1 MSIGTRMKE
10 RRLQLNKTL
19 EEVGT
24 VVGVSKATIQRY
36 EKGAITNIPS
46 DKIEKIAKALSTT
59 PAFLMGWEEKN
70 THNKG
75 IRIPILG
82 RVVAGIPLEAITD
95 IEGYEEITPKMASL
109 GEYFA
114 LRIKGHSMEPRI
126 EDGEIVIV
134 KQQEDVECGDVAI
147 VLVNGDEATCK
158 QVKKSPEGIT
168 LIGFNPV
175 VYPPHFYSNKEIE
188 ELPVRVIGRV
198 VESRKTW

>member
-10 RRLQLNKTL
+10 RRLQLKKTL
-19 EEVGT
+19 EEVGS

-59 PAFLMGWEEKN
+59 PAFLMGWEEN
-70 THNKG
+70 HMHSKG

-82 RVVAGIPLEAITD
+82 RVVAGIPIEAITD

-114 LRIKGHSMEPRI
+114 LKIKGHSMEPQI
-126 EDGEIVIV
+126 LDNDIVIC
-134 KQQEDVECGDVAI
+134 KCQSDVESGDIAI
-147 VLVNGDEATCK
+147 NGDEATCK
-158 QVKKSPEGIT
+158 QIKKSQEGVT

-175 VYPPHFYSNKEIE
+175 VYPPHFYSNKEIA
-188 ELPVRVIGRV
+188 ELPVNVIGKV
-198 VESRKTW
+198 VELRRSL